1 MLNLNDYVTM
11 DNDNGEL
18 KINEGIGHYFFDPK
32 SSDISDIETRLRM
45 KYQDYFRA
53 YFVDNKKQPEQLYDC
68 LFKVDFT

>member
-1 MLNLNDYVTM
+1 MLSHKDYV
-11 DNDNGEL
+11 GEDEDGL
-18 KINEGIGHYFFDPK
+18 MTKDTGVGHYFFDPK
-32 SSDISDIETRLRM
+32 EAHLSDIETRLRL